1 MPRTGETRR
10 TGSAPTTLPLVER
23 AERNQPRLAIVD
35 DQGSFTYGRVL
46 ADSAVVARVLLGSER
61 DLCERPMAFLCAP
74 GYGYVAAQW
83 GIWRA
88 GGIAVPLAVSHPE
101 AELDAAIERCGADT
115 LVADRAM
122 LPRVEPIAAAR
133 GLRLVELEAAL
144 AEPGRRTGA
153 VADGGAAGDAVHGR
167 EPTAG
172 AGPGAGGSEGLPPVD
187 ADRLAIIFS
196 TSGTT
201 GRPKGAVW
209 THAALE
215 AQVEALT
222 GAWEWRADDRI
233 LSVLPLHHVHG
244 VINVLTT
251 AMWNGACCELLPR
264 FDAGVT
270 CSRLASGEITVF
282 MAVPTIYV
290 KLIDA
295 WRRMPKDRRDE
306 TSKAL
311 REMRLMVSGSAALP
325 VEVLERWREISGHTL
340 LERYGMTEIGMAL
353 SNPLV
358 GKRVPA
364 AVGQPLPGVSV
375 RLVDESGAA
384 VRHGTPGELEVRGPG
399 LFSHYWRDPGA
410 TAQAFRD
417 GWFRTG
423 DVAVL
428 DHGTYRILGRQS
440 VDIIKTGGYK
450 VSALE
455 IEDAL
460 LGNPDVAE
468 CAVVGVPDPEWGER
482 VTAAIVQRPG
492 ADLTVERLRGWAAKR
507 LAPYKV
513 PSRVHFVD
521 ELPRNALGKVVKPDL
536 SRALQAG

>member
-1 MPRTGETRR
+1 MGGLRGTRR
-10 TGSAPTTLPLVER
+10 TRSTLPLVER
-23 AERNQPRLAIVD
+23 AERNHARLAIVD
-35 DQGSFTYGRVL
+35 QRGSFTYGRL
-46 ADSAVVARVLLGSER
+46 LTDSATVAHSLLGSQP
-61 DLCERPMAFLCAP
+61 DLRERPVAFLCLP
-74 GYGYVAAQW
+74 GHGYVAAQW

-115 LVADRAM
+115 LIADTT
-122 LPRVEPIAAAR
+122 LPRRLEPIAAAR
-133 GLRLVELEAAL
+133 GLRLVELEGAIPAAGTGIL
-144 AEPGRRTGA
+144 TGRDARAG
-153 VADGGAAGDAVHGR
+153 GEQGAAA
-167 EPTAG
+167 
-172 AGPGAGGSEGLPPVD
+172 PGGLPEVG
-187 ADRLAIIFS
+187 ADRLAMIFS

-201 GRPKGAVW
+201 GRPKGAAW

-215 AQVEALT
+215 AQVDTLT
-222 GAWEWRADDRI
+222 VAWGWSGEDRI

-264 FDAGVT
+264 FDADAT
-270 CSRLASGEITVF
+270 WSRLASGEITLF

-295 WRRMPKDRRDE
+295 YRGLPHHRREAISE
-306 TSKAL
+306 TL
-311 REMRLMVSGSAALP
+311 RGMRLMVSGSAALP

-340 LERYGMTEIGMAL
+340 LERYGMTEVGMAL
-353 SNPLV
+353 SNPL
-358 GKRVPA
+358 GGERVPGM
-364 AVGQPLPGVSV
+364 VGQPLPGVTV
-375 RLVDESGAA
+375 RLVDESGAT
-384 VRHGTPGELEVRGPG
+384 VPDGTPGELEVRGPG
-399 LFSHYWRDPGA
+399 LFSHYWRDPEA
-410 TAQAFRD
+410 TAEAFRD

-428 DHGTYRILGRQS
+428 DQGSYRILGRQS

-460 LGNPDVAE
+460 LANPGVAE

-482 VTAAIVQRPG
+482 VTAAIVRRPG
-492 ADLTVERLRGWAAKR
+492 ARVTVDGLRGWAAER

-536 SRALQAG
+536 SRALAERLEGASLQGVRPALS

>member
-1 MPRTGETRR
+1 MPSTGSTGRTGNA
-10 TGSAPTTLPLVER
+10 STTLPLVER
-23 AERNQPRLAIVD
+23 AERNQARLAIVD
-35 DQGSFTYGRVL
+35 DQGSFTYRQLL
-46 ADSAVVARVLLGSER
+46 ADSAVLARVLLGPESDLSER
-61 DLCERPMAFLCAP
+61 PLAFLCAP
-74 GYGYVAAQW
+74 GFGYVAAQW

-101 AELDAAIERCGADT
+101 AELDAAIEQCGADT

-122 LPRVEPIAAAR
+122 LPRLEPIAAAR

-144 AEPGRRTGA
+144 AGQGRRTRA
-153 VADGGAAGDAVHGR
+153 VADGG
-167 EPTAG
+167 
-172 AGPGAGGSEGLPPVD
+172 EGLPAVD
-187 ADRLAIIFS
+187 ADRLATIFS

-209 THAALE
+209 THAALA

-222 GAWEWRADDRI
+222 GAWEWRADDRV

-264 FDAGVT
+264 FDAGAT
-270 CSRLASGEITVF
+270 WSRLASGEITVF

-295 WRRMPKDRRDE
+295 WRRMPEDRRE
-306 TSKAL
+306 EASKTL
-311 REMRLMVSGSAALP
+311 CEMRLMVSGSAALP

-358 GKRVPA
+358 GERVPG

-375 RLVDESGAA
+375 RLVDESGA
-384 VRHGTPGELEVRGPG
+384 VVPDGTPGELEVRGPG

-423 DVAVL
+423 DVVVL

-492 ADLTVERLRGWAAKR
+492 ANLTVERLRGWAAER

-513 PSRVHFVD
+513 PTRVHFVD

>member
-1 MPRTGETRR
+1 MRSTRGTR
-10 TGSAPTTLPLVER
+10 SGLPLVER
-23 AERNQPRLAIVD
+23 AERNHARMAIVD
-35 DQGSFTYGRVL
+35 ERGTFTYGRLL
-46 ADSAVVARVLLGSER
+46 ADSAAVARALLGSEP
-61 DLCERPMAFLCAP
+61 DLRERPVAFLCWP

-101 AELDAAIERCGADT
+101 AELDAAVERCGADT
-115 LVADRAM
+115 LLADGAM
-122 LPRVEPIAAAR
+122 LRRLEPIAAAR
-133 GLRLVELEAAL
+133 GLRLMEVEGAL
-144 AEPGRRTGA
+144 ARPE
-153 VADGGAAGDAVHGR
+153 ADGTAAGPARQGD
-167 EPTAG
+167 
-172 AGPGAGGSEGLPPVD
+172 GLPEVD
-187 ADRLAIIFS
+187 AERLAIIFS

-201 GRPKGAVW
+201 GRPKGAAW
-209 THAALE
+209 THASLE
-215 AQVEALT
+215 AQVEGLT
-222 GAWEWRADDRI
+222 RAWEWSGEDRI

-264 FDAGVT
+264 FDAGAT
-270 CSRLASGEITVF
+270 WSRLGSGEITLF

-295 WRRMPKDRRDE
+295 YRRLPEDRRQAISR
-306 TSKAL
+306 TL
-311 REMRLMVSGSAALP
+311 RGMRLMVSGSAALP
-325 VEVLERWREISGHTL
+325 VDLLERWRGISGHTL
-340 LERYGMTEIGMAL
+340 LERYGMTEVGMAL
-353 SNPLV
+353 SNPLA
-358 GKRVPA
+358 GERVPG
-364 AVGQPLPGVSV
+364 AVGQPLPGVTV
-375 RLVDESGAA
+375 RLVDESGET
-384 VRHGTPGELEVRGPG
+384 VPDGTPGELEVRGPG
-399 LFSHYWRDPGA
+399 LFSRYWRDPEA
-410 TAQAFRD
+410 TAGAFRD

-428 DHGTYRILGRQS
+428 DQGSYRILGRQS

-460 LGNPDVAE
+460 LANPDVDE

-492 ADLTVERLRGWAAKR
+492 AELTVDGLRAWAAER

-536 SRALQAG
+536 SRDLEEA

>member
-1 MPRTGETRR
+1 MRSTRGTR
-10 TGSAPTTLPLVER
+10 SGLPLVER
-23 AERNQPRLAIVD
+23 AERNHARMAIVD
-35 DQGSFTYGRVL
+35 ERGTFTYGRLL
-46 ADSAVVARVLLGSER
+46 ADSAAVARALLGSEP
-61 DLCERPMAFLCAP
+61 DLRERPVAFLCWP

-101 AELDAAIERCGADT
+101 AELDAAVERCGADT
-115 LVADRAM
+115 LLADGAM
-122 LPRVEPIAAAR
+122 LRRLEPIAAAR
-133 GLRLVELEAAL
+133 GPRLMEVEGAL
-144 AEPGRRTGA
+144 ARPE
-153 VADGGAAGDAVHGR
+153 ADGTAAGPARQGD
-167 EPTAG
+167 
-172 AGPGAGGSEGLPPVD
+172 GLPEVD
-187 ADRLAIIFS
+187 AERLAIIFS

-201 GRPKGAVW
+201 GRPKGAAW
-209 THAALE
+209 THASLE
-215 AQVEALT
+215 AQVEGLT
-222 GAWEWRADDRI
+222 RAWEWSSEDRI

-264 FDAGVT
+264 FDAGAT
-270 CSRLASGEITVF
+270 WSRLGSGEITLF

-295 WRRMPKDRRDE
+295 YRRLPEDRRQAISR
-306 TSKAL
+306 TL
-311 REMRLMVSGSAALP
+311 RGMRLMVSGSAALP
-325 VEVLERWREISGHTL
+325 VDLLERWRGISGHTL
-340 LERYGMTEIGMAL
+340 LERYGMTEVGMAL
-353 SNPLV
+353 SNPLA
-358 GKRVPA
+358 GERVPG
-364 AVGQPLPGVSV
+364 AVGQPLPGVTV
-375 RLVDESGAA
+375 RLVDESGET
-384 VRHGTPGELEVRGPG
+384 VPDGTPGELEVRGPG
-399 LFSHYWRDPGA
+399 LFSRYWRDPEA
-410 TAQAFRD
+410 TAGACRD

-428 DHGTYRILGRQS
+428 DQGSYRILGRQS

-460 LGNPDVAE
+460 LANPDVDE

-492 ADLTVERLRGWAAKR
+492 AELTVDGLRGWAAER

-536 SRALQAG
+536 SRDLEEA

>member
-1 MPRTGETRR
+1 MPSTGEPGNTR
-10 TGSAPTTLPLVER
+10 TTLPLVER
-23 AERNQPRLAIVD
+23 AERNHARLAIVD
-35 DQGSFTYGRVL
+35 DQGSFSYGQVL
-46 ADSAVVARVLLGSER
+46 GDSAAVARVLLGSES
-61 DLCERPMAFLCAP
+61 DLRERPLAFLCTP
-74 GYGYVAAQW
+74 SYGYLAAQW

-122 LPRVEPIAAAR
+122 LQRLEPVAAAR
-133 GLRLVELEAAL
+133 RLRLVELEAAL
-144 AEPGRRTGA
+144 AEAGPHPPADEPAARVA
-153 VADGGAAGDAVHGR
+153 ADGRERTSERASARRSDAEAG
-167 EPTAG
+167 
-172 AGPGAGGSEGLPPVD
+172 EGLPAVD
-187 ADRLAIIFS
+187 HDRLAIIFS

-201 GRPKGAVW
+201 GRPKGAAW

-222 GAWEWRADDRI
+222 GAWDWRADDRI

-251 AMWNGACCELLPR
+251 AMWNGASCELLPR
-264 FDAGVT
+264 FDAGAT
-270 CSRLASGEITVF
+270 WSRLASGEITVF

-295 WRRMPKDRRDE
+295 WRRMPEDRRE
-306 TSKAL
+306 QLSKTL

-358 GKRVPA
+358 GERVPG
-364 AVGQPLPGVSV
+364 AVGQPLPGVGV

-384 VRHGTPGELEVRGPG
+384 VADGTPGELEVRGPG
-399 LFSHYWRDPGA
+399 LFSHYWRDPEA
-410 TAQAFRD
+410 TAGAFRD
-417 GWFRTG
+417 DWFRTG

-428 DHGTYRILGRQS
+428 DHGSYRILGRQS

-482 VTAAIVQRPG
+482 VTVAIVQRPG
-492 ADLTVERLRGWAAKR
+492 ADLTVERLRGWAAER

-521 ELPRNALGKVVKPDL
+521 ELPRNALGKVVKPEL